1 MTKLDIWTRRPV
13 EEANLF
19 GPSFLCALSYEYLKE
34 FTKDH
39 EEGSSIFLIILALA
53 TCLHRS
59 TRERLP
65 YSTVTPL
72 YAWVQDNEDLLIGF
86 ASRAKNV
93 GPFVKEALMF
103 GLATQTLQT
112 GVVARLLPGT
122 KKATFSKSFLDET
135 TPETKSIV
143 ERSRFMGRWLS
154 KSGSETSIAAALGVR
169 P

>member
-1 MTKLDIWTRRPV
+1 MRLDSWTRRPI

-19 GPSFLCALSYEYLKE
+19 GPAFLCALTYEFLKE

-39 EEGSSIFLIILALA
+39 DEGASLFLVVIAMG
-53 TCLHRS
+53 TSLHRS

-65 YSTVTPL
+65 YSTLTPL

-86 ASRAKNV
+86 SSRANNI
-93 GPFVKEALMF
+93 GPFMKEATMF

-112 GVVARLLPGT
+112 GKDANLLLGS
-122 KKATFSKSFLDET
+122 KKASFPKSFIDET
-135 TPETKSIV
+135 TPETKSIID
-143 ERSRFMGRWLS
+143 RSRFMGRWLS
-154 KSGSETSIAAALGVR
+154 KSGSETSIAAAFGVR